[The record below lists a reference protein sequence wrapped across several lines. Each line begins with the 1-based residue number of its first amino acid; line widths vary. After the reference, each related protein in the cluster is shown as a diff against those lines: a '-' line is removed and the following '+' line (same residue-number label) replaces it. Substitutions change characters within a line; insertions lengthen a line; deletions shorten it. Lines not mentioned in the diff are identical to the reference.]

1 MKTALLA
8 SASALFLTAC
18 AVIPPANPPT
28 PPLGE
33 GYRAIGTEPGWTVM
47 IGEDRIE
54 YLGDYGQTKIITPHP
69 APRTTF
75 NGHRYEAKTE
85 AHSLVVD
92 VTHGKCSDGMS
103 DRIYADT
110 VMVIA
115 DGKTV
120 NGCGGAILPPD
131 ELAGSNW
138 RIERIADMPMTS
150 GRVAHIDFGVD
161 RISGSSGCN
170 RFSGSYTRAGDVL
183 TLGPIESTEMA
194 CLGAGMTQEQSLFAI
209 LGGALSLRFTD
220 GDTLVLTGEGGKEI
234 RLKRAI

>member
-1 MKTALLA
+1 MKNTALFVA
-8 SASALFLTAC
+8 STLVLSAC
-18 AVIPPANPPT
+18 AIIPPAKEPAPPQQAD
-28 PPLGE
+28 
-33 GYRAIGTEPGWTVM
+33 YRAVGTEPGWAVT
-47 IGEDRIE
+47 ISGNTIE

-103 DRIYADT
+103 DRIYADK

-120 NGCGGAILPPD
+120 NGCGGAILPPS

-138 RIERIADMPMTS
+138 RIERIA
-150 GRVAHIDFGVD
+150 
-161 RISGSSGCN
+161 
-170 RFSGSYTRAGDVL
+170 
-183 TLGPIESTEMA
+183 
-194 CLGAGMTQEQSLFAI
+194 GA
-209 LGGALSLRFTD
+209 
-220 GDTLVLTGEGGKEI
+220 
-234 RLKRAI
+234 